1 MAALPDFRPPAILDL
16 RQVAAGWLEPL
27 LEEEIREWR
36 RELDWDY
43 RPSADLVRRFVRMQA
58 LLGYALV
65 AGDQV
70 LGYGYYVN
78 EEHKGLLGD
87 VYVMPEHRMGAG
99 ECRLLTALIQTLA
112 ATPSIRRVEAQL
124 MLWQDRPDRELP
136 LVGKLRRFRRLFM
149 MVDLVN
155 PLPQPAGKHPAISY
169 RQWQERDQEAA
180 GRLIAAAYRGHID
193 SEIND
198 QYRSPGGARRF
209 LSNIVQYPGCG
220 SFCQPA
226 SMVAAEQSTNNLAG
240 ISLSSLVA
248 FDIGHIT
255 QICVAPGWRGRKVG
269 LDLLCRSLRELEQ
282 AGCRR
287 VSLTVTASNK
297 EAVSLYE
304 RLGFRVHREFDAYVW
319 DGLRG

>member
-1 MAALPDFRPPAILDL
+1 MAALADYRPPALVDL
-16 RQVAAGWLEPL
+16 RQVTSGWLEPL

-43 RPSADLVRRFVRMQA
+43 RPSADLVRRFVRMQS

-65 AGDQV
+65 ADDRV

-87 VYVMPEHRMGAG
+87 VYLMAEHRSAAN
-99 ECRLLTALIQTLA
+99 ESRLLAALIQALA
-112 ATPSIRRVEAQL
+112 ATLPIERVEAQL
-124 MLWQDRPDRELP
+124 MLWRDRAGRDLP
-136 LVGKLRRFRRLFM
+136 LGGKLRRFHRLFM
-149 MVDLVN
+149 MAELKA
-155 PLPQPAGKHPAISY
+155 PFAPPAGESAPISY
-169 RQWQERDQEAA
+169 RHWQERDHEAA
-180 GRLIAAAYRGHID
+180 GRLIAAAYRGHVD
-193 SEIND
+193 SDIND
-198 QYRSPGGARRF
+198 QYRTPGGARRF

-220 SFCQPA
+220 SFFQPG
-226 SMVAAEQSTNNLAG
+226 SMVAAEQATNNLAG

-255 QICVAPGWRGRKVG
+255 QICVAPAWRGRKVG
-269 LDLLCRSLRELEQ
+269 WNLLCRSLRELAQ

-287 VSLTVTASNK
+287 ASLTVTASNTQ
-297 EAVSLYE
+297 AIRLYE